1 MLNLVSSINP
11 RAKRLSLR
19 VDNKAGV
26 IRLSIPKWTMKR
38 TIDRFLKN
46 NEQWIAERQAALL
59 SKINIAH
66 GSVIPFQ
73 GRDLTIQIIPH
84 KKRTT
89 EISILSLRGSE
100 NDRGNPHN
108 GEKEWIASS
117 AMPSRNDGGGI
128 LQIKTS
134 RADPTTNVKRWFVER
149 AREVIEPLAQE
160 KAKTINKTIS
170 KIDLRDPSSR
180 WGSCSTDKRLMF
192 SWRVIMAPPEVLDY
206 LVAHEVAHLKHMDHS
221 QVFWD
226 LCYSLCKGSEH
237 GHDWLKQNGN
247 SLMRYF

>member
-1 MLNLVSSINP
+1 MQSVIENNLVSSINP

-19 VDNKAGV
+19 VDNKTGV

-46 NEQWIAERQAALL
+46 NEQWIAKRQAALL
-59 SKINIAH
+59 PKINIAH

-73 GRDLTIQIIPH
+73 GCDLTIEIINH
-84 KKRTT
+84 TKRTT
-89 EISILSLRGSE
+89 LIDVRD
-100 NDRGNPHN
+100 DRLV
-108 GEKEWIASS
+108 I
-117 AMPSRNDGGGI
+117 
-128 LQIKTS
+128 QTS
-134 RADPTTNVKRWFVER
+134 RADPSTNVKRWIVER

-160 KAKTINKTIS
+160 KATHIGKAIS

-206 LVAHEVAHLKHMDHS
+206 LVAHEVANLKHMDHS
-221 QVFWD
+221 KKFWD
-226 LCYSLCKGSEH
+226 LCYSLCTGSEH

-247 SLMRYF
+247 TLLRYF

>member
-1 MLNLVSSINP
+1 MKNHNDLNLISSINP

-59 SKINIAH
+59 PKINIAH
-66 GSVIPFQ
+66 GSIIPFQ
-73 GRDLTIQIIPH
+73 GRNLTIGIINH
-84 KKRTT
+84 TKRTT
-89 EISILSLRGSE
+89 LIDVRD
-100 NDRGNPHN
+100 DRLV
-108 GEKEWIASS
+108 I
-117 AMPSRNDGGGI
+117 
-128 LQIKTS
+128 QTS
-134 RADPTTNVKRWFVER
+134 RIDPTTNMKRWMIEK
-149 AREVIEPLAQE
+149 AREVIEPLSQE
-160 KAKTINKTIS
+160 KASSIGKQIS
-170 KIDLRDPSSR
+170 KIDLCDPSSR

-192 SWRVIMAPPEVLDY
+192 SWRIIMAPPEVLDY

-221 QVFWD
+221 KQFWN
-226 LCYSLCKGSEH
+226 LCYSLCEGSEH